1 MGLNL
6 RGDST
11 YSPYLSAEDTPPIVT
26 DVYYGSAPVKKA
38 VIIAAGNG
46 SRLQGYQ
53 NGRPKP
59 LLKVGGVHLLER
71 VIRSAKKVGVTEF
84 VIVIGYQAA
93 RIRKTLTARKLGVK
107 ITWVRNI
114 DWRQPN
120 GVSVL
125 KAERYVDEKFFLCM
139 SDHIFDYKIL
149 DKIKEVDLG
158 QDAGMLCVDC
168 NLTRVPN
175 LDDATKV
182 RTNNSRLVD
191 LNKSLADFNAIDIGV
206 FVCTPDLF
214 DALKESQDAGDYSLS
229 GGIRVLSEEG
239 RMRTFDI
246 GEGLWQDVDTIPDAR
261 HAERLLLRSTRS
273 EGDGFIARHI
283 NRKVSNQITRW
294 LLKTPITPNQI
305 SILNLLFSFLT
316 AWVVSLGT
324 PITTAI
330 GGIMFQLA
338 SIFDGCD
345 GEVAQIKLRD
355 SKLGAKIDTV
365 TDHLSYLSFVI
376 GATVG
381 VYNATGNSVVFLVTG
396 IVIASLLFALN
407 LARLYIKR
415 KGTASLRALDTA
427 IASLNHSGQQARHL
441 KLFGIIH
448 HLGRRDFFAFA
459 AMLVMLLG
467 NLQLLYWTMML
478 FLGLVS
484 VGMSMSAAYF
494 LSRTGGFLPVLKTNL
509 FAQIKALF
517 HE

>member
-26 DVYYGSAPVKKA
+26 EVYDGSAPIKKA

-93 RIRKTLTARKLGVK
+93 RIRKTITARKLGVK
-107 ITWVRNI
+107 MTWVRNI

-182 RTNNSRLVD
+182 RTNDSRLVD
-191 LNKSLADFNAIDIGV
+191 LNKSLNGV
-206 FVCTPDLF
+206 M
-214 DALKESQDAGDYSLS
+214 A
-229 GGIRVLSEEG
+229 
-239 RMRTFDI
+239 
-246 GEGLWQDVDTIPDAR
+246 
-261 HAERLLLRSTRS
+261 
-273 EGDGFIARHI
+273 
-283 NRKVSNQITRW
+283 
-294 LLKTPITPNQI
+294 
-305 SILNLLFSFLT
+305 
-316 AWVVSLGT
+316 
-324 PITTAI
+324 
-330 GGIMFQLA
+330 
-338 SIFDGCD
+338 
-345 GEVAQIKLRD
+345 
-355 SKLGAKIDTV
+355 
-365 TDHLSYLSFVI
+365 
-376 GATVG
+376 
-381 VYNATGNSVVFLVTG
+381 
-396 IVIASLLFALN
+396 
-407 LARLYIKR
+407 
-415 KGTASLRALDTA
+415 
-427 IASLNHSGQQARHL
+427 
-441 KLFGIIH
+441 
-448 HLGRRDFFAFA
+448 
-459 AMLVMLLG
+459 
-467 NLQLLYWTMML
+467 
-478 FLGLVS
+478 
-484 VGMSMSAAYF
+484 
-494 LSRTGGFLPVLKTNL
+494 
-509 FAQIKALF
+509 
-517 HE
+517 